1 MSSQPARP
9 LAFLVASGNSVSH
22 QLSANGPAG
31 TISALAPPG
40 SAFLSIHNALQF
52 VRPVFERKTD
62 LRI

>member
-9 LAFLVASGNSVSH
+9 LAFLVASGNSVSL

-31 TISALAPPG
+31 TISLPARPG
-40 SAFLSIHNALQF
+40 SAFLSIDHASQ
-52 VRPVFERKTD
+52 RPVFELKTE